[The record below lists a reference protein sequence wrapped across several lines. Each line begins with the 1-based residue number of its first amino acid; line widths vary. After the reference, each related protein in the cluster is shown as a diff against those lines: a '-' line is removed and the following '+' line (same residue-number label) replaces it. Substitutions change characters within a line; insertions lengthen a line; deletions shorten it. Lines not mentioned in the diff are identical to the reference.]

1 MSTNEEESLLFSNVF
16 CDVACAIDQRKLR
29 KRKEKK
35 EKKKKKES
43 SQKPTLLQSL
53 LLISVRISFSLHG
66 LVTLL
71 FLRCLSC
78 LLSWAS
84 KSLCYS
90 CYMCMCYIYMYLPDR
105 CSLFS
110 ADEGRQLFLTFQLIS
125 LSMKRIYINIF
136 FIITWKVSLS
146 IFLQKNTNLFQYY
159 IWEIIGILYRFIY
172 FPRDSCLIFNSN

>member
-35 EKKKKKES
+35 EKKKKES
-43 SQKPTLLQSL
+43 SQELTLLQSL

-84 KSLCYS
+84 KTLCYS

-110 ADEGRQLFLTFQLIS
+110 ADEGRQLFLTSQLIS

-136 FIITWKVSLS
+136 FIITWKVSVS
-146 IFLQKNTNLFQYY
+146 IFLHGEEYKFTS
-159 IWEIIGILYRFIY
+159 ILYMENYWNFIQIY
-172 FPRDSCLIFNSN
+172 LFSSR